1 MSERS
6 DLCDGIIGSFIY
18 LLLMVV
24 SILGTPFSLLSLA
37 LLPLP
42 SLVFTAKHSRKH
54 GLVFVLVLI
63 ALSVVFRLFWVLV
76 TLIAA
81 GAGWAMGQFHHGE
94 RRSISGL
101 LLSGTVTLLAGS
113 VLLLAFLSVVLDFQL
128 AYELEKQWASTK
140 ALYEDMWAQ
149 MGLELDARE
158 LEAVQEMLVSLLPA
172 VFIVAAG
179 SVALLNHGVGRVVLQ
194 RMEVPVVK
202 LPPFHEWYFPRS
214 LLAWYIVSVI
224 VLLTSEV
231 GSYWNSAALTANWL
245 LMLLFVVQGLS
256 LIVALIYRLTKRSAT
271 WLWVMVVLLF
281 PFVALT
287 LLFLYVPLSFLGM
300 LDIGFRFRDK
310 FSQGKN

>member
-6 DLCDGIIGSFIY
+6 DLRDGIIGSFIY
-18 LLLMVV
+18 LLLIGISVF
-24 SILGTPFSLLSLA
+24 GTPFSLLSLA

-42 SLVFTAKHSRKH
+42 SLIFTAKYSRKH
-54 GLVFVLVLI
+54 GFIFVFVLV
-63 ALSVVFRLFWVLV
+63 ALSVLFRLFWVLV

-81 GAGWAMGQFHHGE
+81 GAGWVMGQFHHSE
-94 RRSISGL
+94 RRSIRGL
-101 LLSGTVTLLAGS
+101 LLSGTVTLLAGA

-128 AYELEKQWASTK
+128 AYELEKQWASTE
-140 ALYEDMWAQ
+140 ALYMDMWAQ
-149 MGLELDARE
+149 MGLEMDE
-158 LEAVQEMLVSLLPA
+158 GEFEAVQEMLVSLLPA

-179 SVALLNHGVGRVVLQ
+179 SVTLLNHGIGRIVLQ

-202 LPPFHEWYFPRS
+202 LPPFQEWYFPRS

-224 VLLTSEV
+224 VLLMSDV

-245 LMLLFVVQGLS
+245 LMLLFVVQALS
-256 LIVALIYRLTKRSAT
+256 LIVALIYRFTKQSVT
-271 WLWVMVVLLF
+271 WLWVLVVLLF
-281 PFVALT
+281 PFMALA

-310 FSQGKN
+310 FRPR